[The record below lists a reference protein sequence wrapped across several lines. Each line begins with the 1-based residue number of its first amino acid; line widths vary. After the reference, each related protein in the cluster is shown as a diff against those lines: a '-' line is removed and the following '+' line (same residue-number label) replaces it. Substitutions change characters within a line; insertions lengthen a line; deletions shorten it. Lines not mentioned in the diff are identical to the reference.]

1 MLRYSSPVNP
11 QPPSAAWVAV
21 VADGDLAPVLSACLG
36 LAGVVARLFAD
47 RTELMHCSK
56 SDAPQAVV
64 LGLPM
69 CPAAGASA
77 ALQLPQDWDVP
88 VIAIGPAGGL
98 DGVELG
104 RQLAESGAHHA
115 LASLA
120 PADWAWSLAFAQAA
134 HRREQAQRQHI
145 AGLQAQLVEQRLVAR
160 AKGLLMAAQGM
171 TEDEAFARLR
181 SGAMQTRLPMAD
193 MARAVVDAAL
203 WAEAVNR
210 AGQLRWLSQRCI
222 AAAAQRL
229 ARIDPPAARRLQQD
243 ALKRARDILEGL
255 HRLPLPDGARQALS
269 DADAAWRALKSCLDQ
284 RLDLASLSVADTAA
298 ELALARAEA
307 LASLLQAVGSS
318 PMLRVVNL
326 CGRQRMRAQRLVKL
340 GLLARLGRS
349 SAAVGDAGEALAL
362 MAGFEDTL
370 QVLAQLPLNSP
381 EIAAAHQRSVDRWR
395 DMALALQSGDT
406 TALVRC
412 GEALVGSVDD
422 LTHCWERSLQLLLG

>member
-1 MLRYSSPVNP
+1 MG
-11 QPPSAAWVAV
+11 
-21 VADGDLAPVLSACLG
+21 DGDQAAALCARLG
-36 LAGVVARLFAD
+36 LAGVVARPFAD

-56 SDAPQAVV
+56 SDAPLAVV
-64 LGLPM
+64 VGLPM
-69 CPAAGASA
+69 HPAAGASA
-77 ALQLPQDWDVP
+77 TLQLPWDWDLP
-88 VIAIGPAGGL
+88 VIAVGPAGGL

-104 RQLAESGAHHA
+104 RHLAASGAHHA

-203 WAEAVNR
+203 WAEAVNH

-229 ARIDPPAARRLQQD
+229 ARIDPPAARRQQQD
-243 ALKRARDILEGL
+243 ALKRAREILAGL
-255 HRLPLPDGARQALS
+255 HRLPLPDAARQALS
-269 DADAAWRALKSCLDQ
+269 DADAAWLALKSCLDQ
-284 RLDLASLSVADTAA
+284 RLDLASLSSADAA
-298 ELALARAEA
+298 AALALARAEV
-307 LASLLQAVGSS
+307 LAGLLQAVGSS

-340 GLLARLGRS
+340 GLLGRLGLP
-349 SAAVGDAGEALAL
+349 SAAAGKPDDRGDRGEAPAL
-362 MAGFEDTL
+362 MADFDDTL
-370 QVLAQLPLNSP
+370 QALAQLPLSSP
-381 EIAAAHQRSVDRWR
+381 EIAAAHQRAVDRWR
-395 DMALALQSGDT
+395 DMALALQSDDT

-412 GEALVGSVDD
+412 GEDLVGSVDD
-422 LTHCWERSLQLLLG
+422 LTRCWERSLQLLLG